1 MVRENGVPSLPVAA
15 LLAPVA
21 LDQSRH
27 ARTARHPVSIRI
39 SGVSS
44 CRLTANSLSLS
55 LSLSRASPAISM
67 MSMLMFPFGSGI
79 RRCKYCFPSKE
90 INSFLHRLVG
100 KSVISSA
107 AQLVR
112 SLAKAT
118 SLTQARGIYYL
129 LCLQYS
135 VIKT

>member
-27 ARTARHPVSIRI
+27 ARTAGHPVSIRI
-39 SGVSS
+39 SGVSRR
-44 CRLTANSLSLS
+44 RLTALSLSLS
-55 LSLSRASPAISM
+55 LSLSLASPAISM

-79 RRCKYCFPSKE
+79 RRCKCCFPSKE

-100 KSVISSA
+100 KSVITSA
-107 AQLVR
+107 AAACQITCKGNK
-112 SLAKAT
+112 SY
-118 SLTQARGIYYL
+118 RGQRYL
-129 LCLQYS
+129 LLTVSNTQ
-135 VIKT
+135 